1 MLLTKKV
8 ILATIATT
16 FLAACASEVSGPKA
30 QRIEISTD
38 APDAGAACLLQD
50 SKGNQY
56 RVDPAPGAVA
66 VLRNGGPLTIT
77 CSLEGYQK
85 TSYVITEQAR
95 GGSSN
100 FMGLAG
106 GGSADS
112 GSGTAGPWYPTVNI
126 IEMIPGDSREIHYQ
140 QQKVTEYSPAM
151 RTRPMSEDELAMA
164 AEQQMAKTRMQKQD
178 MMPAPVRPQAN
189 GQAPLVGSLAP
200 APTQNQVQRSP
211 ASNSPA
217 LRPIQPKPQMQAKAQ
232 PVQPIRPKPAPA
244 PVTGGYTIQAGAFG
258 NPANASKMADKL
270 RRQGFGVI
278 VEPVQRQG
286 RTLYSVRV
294 GYFAQSN
301 AAKAALQT
309 FQQRSGIKG
318 FVVARGK

>member
-38 APDAGAACLLQD
+38 APDAGAVCLLQD

-77 CSLEGYQK
+77 CSLEGYKK

-106 GGSADS
+106 GGSADN
-112 GSGTAGPWYPTVNI
+112 GSGTAGPWYPIVNI
-126 IEMIPGDSREIHYQ
+126 IEMMPGDSREMHYQ

-151 RTRPMSEDELAMA
+151 RTRPMSEDELEMA

-189 GQAPLVGSLAP
+189 GQGALVGSLAP
-200 APTQNQVQRSP
+200 APTRNQVQRN
-211 ASNSPA
+211 ATNHSPA
-217 LRPIQPKPQMQAKAQ
+217 LRPIQPKPQMQAKVQPAQ
-232 PVQPIRPKPAPA
+232 PVRPKPA

-258 NPANASKMADKL
+258 NPANASKMANNL
-270 RRQGFGVI
+270 RAQGFGVI

-301 AAKAALQT
+301 AAKTALRT